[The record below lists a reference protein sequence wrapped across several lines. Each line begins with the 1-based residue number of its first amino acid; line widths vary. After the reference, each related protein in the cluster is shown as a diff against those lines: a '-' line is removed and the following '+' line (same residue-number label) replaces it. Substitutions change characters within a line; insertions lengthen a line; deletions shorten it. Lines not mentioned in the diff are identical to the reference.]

1 MESKY
6 HILLKYYLKI
16 SVFILL
22 FSGIVKIFFTFQE
35 DRILTVIHPL
45 FSFTTFRQV
54 FGLTAILEI
63 IIALTVLLTKDELIK
78 IFSIMWIATIFAIYR
93 GVMRYIGYRGPCGC
107 FGNIKQ
113 LINVA
118 DYIGIIFIIIMLFG
132 GFIMLFLALNKKEQ
146 CNIAK

>member
-22 FSGIVKIFFTFQE
+22 FSGIVKILFTFQE

-93 GVMRYIGYRGPCGC
+93 SVISYIGYRGPCGC